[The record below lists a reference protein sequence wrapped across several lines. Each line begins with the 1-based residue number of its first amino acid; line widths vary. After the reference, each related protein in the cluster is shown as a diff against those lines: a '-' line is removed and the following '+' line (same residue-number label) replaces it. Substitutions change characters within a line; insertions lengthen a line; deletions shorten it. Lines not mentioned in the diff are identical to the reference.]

1 MTTNPILNL
10 GLTKLILAFSLFPC
24 FSALGEVSIRTDSEG
39 QHTLLRDGEPYLVK
53 GANWPTASTVEAFV
67 KAGGNSIRTYANEI
81 EWMLPLAKKHGL
93 TIMAGLHIGRERQGF
108 DYNDQA
114 ALDQQLE
121 RLRTKIRRYKNE
133 PEILFW
139 AIGNEPE
146 MHAKNTVGLWK
157 EVNRIAR
164 MVREEDPTRPV
175 VTVVAGFDERK
186 IRELLEHCPDLDAL
200 GVNWYG
206 SAAQWPENLKK
217 FGWSKPY
224 LLTEFGPL
232 GYWYY
237 EGDTTGIPKPTAWG
251 APIEQTSTQK
261 AALYAENWQNAV
273 VARPGQ
279 SLGAYAFIWGP
290 KQERTQT
297 WFSMHLFTG
306 ERTALVDAMHKA
318 WTGKPPKNP
327 APEILQW
334 QPERP
339 SGEFAPGETAR
350 IALKWKCNRPAKVS
364 VEIRTETTATQS
376 GGDKEPATKTLPAAS
391 WKATSEGIEVKA
403 PDQSGNYRIFVLITT
418 EDHTAATA
426 NFPIR
431 ITARKTQP

>member
-1 MTTNPILNL
+1 MIKKSNL
-10 GLTKLILAFSLFPC
+10 LCLTSLAVMLTLLA
-24 FSALGEVSIRTDSEG
+24 SAATASAQVTIQTDSEG
-39 QHTLLRDGEPYLVK
+39 RHTLIRNGEPYIAK
-53 GANWPTASTVEAFV
+53 GANWPTPETIDAFAQ
-67 KAGGNSIRTYANEI
+67 AGGNSIRTYANEI
-81 EWMLPLAKKHGL
+81 EWMLPLAKKHNL

-114 ALDQQLE
+114 KVDEQFE
-121 RLRTKIRRYKNE
+121 TLRAKIRLYKNE

-146 MHAKNTVGLWK
+146 LKAKNTVILWK

-164 MVREEDPTRPV
+164 MVREEDPSRPII
-175 VTVVAGFDERK
+175 TVVASFDQNK
-186 IRELLEHCPDLDAL
+186 INELLEYCPDIDAL

-206 SAAQWPENLKK
+206 PADKWPERLKQY
-217 FGWSKPY
+217 GWTKPY

-237 EGDTTGIPKPTAWG
+237 EGNEMKMPPPTPWG
-251 APIEQTSTQK
+251 APIEQTSTEK
-261 AALYAENWQNAV
+261 TVLYAENWQNAV
-273 VARPGQ
+273 VAHPGQ

-306 ERTALVDAMHKA
+306 ERTAMVDAMQTA
-318 WTGKPPKNP
+318 WTGNPPANP
-327 APEILQW
+327 APEILNW

-339 SGEFAPGETAR
+339 SGEFAPGETVK
-350 IALKWKCNRPAKVS
+350 IAVKWKCDRPAKIS
-364 VEIRTETTATQS
+364 VDIRTETTATQT
-376 GGDKEPATKTLPAAS
+376 GGDPEPNPTILPEIS
-391 WKATSEGIEVKA
+391 WQETADGIEVKA
-403 PDQSGNYRIFVLITT
+403 PDQPGTYRIFALITT
-418 EDHTAATA
+418 ADHTAATA

-431 ITARKTQP
+431 IAVKSK

>member
-1 MTTNPILNL
+1 
-10 GLTKLILAFSLFPC
+10 
-24 FSALGEVSIRTDSEG
+24 
-39 QHTLLRDGEPYLVK
+39 
-53 GANWPTASTVEAFV
+53 
-67 KAGGNSIRTYANEI
+67 
-81 EWMLPLAKKHGL
+81 
-93 TIMAGLHIGRERQGF
+93 
-108 DYNDQA
+108 
-114 ALDQQLE
+114 
-121 RLRTKIRRYKNE
+121 
-133 PEILFW
+133 
-139 AIGNEPE
+139 

-186 IRELLEHCPDLDAL
+186 IRELLEHCPDLNAL

-217 FGWSKPY
+217 FGWTKPY

-403 PDQSGNYRIFVLITT
+403 PDQSGNYRIFALITT
-418 EDHTAATA
+418 TDHTAATA